1 MIWRNYKRNFV
12 PNSLALAL
20 ITFGATIFVAALAQ
34 QAFAQKY
41 QPPPWPADKPIS
53 ETNQVADGVY
63 SFRYRDHR
71 TMFVTTSEGV
81 IVTDPLNPRAA
92 PLLMSAIRE
101 VSDKPIKYML
111 YSHEHR
117 DHESGGQIFKDAGA
131 TVIAQENCVDA
142 LEKNPRAVPP
152 DETYK
157 DRRTITLGDKT
168 IELSY
173 WGPNHGKCLTIMR
186 LPRERL
192 LYTVD
197 IVTPRSVMFRDLR
210 GDFFASLATLKKLRQ
225 LDVDRIMPGHGAP
238 VAPVSAIDG
247 MIGYM
252 EDLSAQVKN
261 AMKTDPDV
269 EAVKKAVDLSKY
281 ENWRNAERFLMMN
294 VEGMV
299 RIHQN
304 AN

>member
-1 MIWRNYKRNFV
+1 MNFG
-12 PNSLALAL
+12 PKSFALAL
-20 ITFGATIFVAALAQ
+20 ITFGATISVAALTQ
-34 QAFAQKY
+34 QTFAQRF
-41 QPPPWPADKPIS
+41 QRPPWPADKPIS
-53 ETNQVADGVY
+53 ETNKVAAGVY
-63 SFRYRDHR
+63 SFRFRDHR
-71 TMFVTTSEGV
+71 SMFVTTSEGV
-81 IVTDPLNPRAA
+81 IVTDPINPRAA
-92 PLLMSAIRE
+92 PMLMSAIRK
-101 VSDKPIKYML
+101 VSDKPIKYMI

-131 TVIAQENCVDA
+131 TVIAQENCVAA
-142 LEKNPRAVPP
+142 LKNNPRAVAP
-152 DETYK
+152 DETFK

-186 LPRERL
+186 LPKERL

-210 GDFFASLATLKKLRQ
+210 GDFFASLATLKKLRK
-225 LDVDRIMPGHGAP
+225 LDVDRIMPGHSVP
-238 VAPVSAIDG
+238 VAPVSAIDD

-252 EDLSAQVKN
+252 EDLSNKVKA
-261 AMKTDPDV
+261 AMAINPDV

-281 ENWRNAERFLMMN
+281 KNWRNAKRFLMMN

-299 RIHQN
+299 RIHKN
-304 AN
+304 AR